1 MDLRWLPHQVPMTEA
16 EKREAERRELAM
28 QMQLAAAEAVR
39 VARAERGGGG
49 GDDESEHPH
58 SSAAADPASLAS
70 TPSMQALTT
79 ADPASLASSPS
90 MQALTTAP
98 CPFPTG
104 EAHAAADPAS
114 LASAMHMQNEMRH
127 ALVAQHA
134 RVIDLFRQ
142 WDTNGDGRIRKREL
156 RKALA
161 ALGYHVPPYMCDA
174 DEL

>member
-49 GDDESEHPH
+49 GDDEAEHPH

-70 TPSMQALTT
+70 SPSMHALTT
-79 ADPASLASSPS
+79 AL
-90 MQALTTAP
+90 

>member
-49 GDDESEHPH
+49 GDDEAEHPH
-58 SSAAADPASLAS
+58 SSAAADPASH
-70 TPSMQALTT
+70 
-79 ADPASLASSPS
+79 ASSPS

>member
-1 MDLRWLPHQVPMTEA
+1 MAPLRWLPHQVPMTEA

-39 VARAERGGGG
+39 VARAESGGG
-49 GDDESEHPH
+49 GDEAEHPH
-58 SSAAADPASLAS
+58 SS
-70 TPSMQALTT
+70 
-79 ADPASLASSPS
+79 
-90 MQALTTAP
+90 
-98 CPFPTG
+98 

>member
-1 MDLRWLPHQVPMTEA
+1 
-16 EKREAERRELAM
+16 
-28 QMQLAAAEAVR
+28 
-39 VARAERGGGG
+39 
-49 GDDESEHPH
+49 
-58 SSAAADPASLAS
+58 
-70 TPSMQALTT
+70 MQALTT
-79 ADPASLASSPS
+79 AGPASHASSPS

-142 WDTNGDGRIRKREL
+142 WDTNGDGASESGSFGRPW
-156 RKALA
+156 
-161 ALGYHVPPYMCDA
+161 PPSGTTCRRTCATLMSS
-174 DEL
+174 DEH